1 MSKGLQVC
9 LLLTLAG
16 ARGAAQT
23 PRNLERLRRLWEDAA
38 AASGRVDSLARLRL
52 RMGLDSVRAGNLVI
66 ITPADLRPLAAAIA
80 PRVWTRVEAV
90 YGEEARTKAGPIVVG
105 IYHSDS
111 GPPPYGFPVDVVPVP
126 VDPAARDD
134 RNTRELEMRIPDE
147 LRSRLDPQLSQW
159 LAQPIT
165 LRPASSAPPDLY
177 EDLVTSPSPLAR
189 SCFVGDL
196 TACRAALGLA
206 PARDPA
212 TDWYDAAGRRALVRT
227 LRRDPRNPVWYEQCV
242 EQAVDAACIH
252 ILRGADSVHTTAPL
266 ILGSREL
273 LVRLAVALGGPVAF
287 HRLLG
292 SAGRPLEQRLSITSG
307 VSADSLLVRWRST
320 VLMNRPEPVMLT
332 AETGWVAL
340 VWAIAF
346 GALVLGSSRWRS

>member
-16 ARGAAQT
+16 TRGAAQA
-23 PRNLERLRRLWEDAA
+23 PRNLERLRRMWVSAA
-38 AASGRVDSLARLRL
+38 LASGRVDSLARLRL
-52 RMGLDSVRAGNLVI
+52 RMGLDSIRAGNLVI
-66 ITPADLRPLAAAIA
+66 IAPADLRPLAAAMA
-80 PRVWTRVEAV
+80 PQVWTRVESV
-90 YGEEARTKAGPIVVG
+90 YGEEARTKAGPVVVG

-126 VDPAARDD
+126 VDPAARDG
-134 RNTRELEMRIPDE
+134 RNTRELEMRVPDE
-147 LRSRLDPQLSQW
+147 LRARLDPQLNRW
-159 LAQPIT
+159 LAQSIT
-165 LRPASSAPPDLY
+165 LRPADSAPPDLY

-196 TACRAALGLA
+196 AACRSALGLA

-212 TDWYDAAGRRALVRT
+212 TDWYDAPGRRALVRT

-252 ILRGADSVHTTAPL
+252 VLRGPDSIHTTAPL
-266 ILGSREL
+266 ISGSREL
-273 LVRLAVALGGPVAF
+273 LVRLALAAGGQQAF

-292 SAGRPLEQRLSITSG
+292 SAGRPLEQRLETTSG
-307 VSADSLLVRWRST
+307 VSFDSLMARWRAT
-320 VLMNRPEPVMLT
+320 VIATRPEPVMLT
-332 AETGWVAL
+332 AGTGWVAL